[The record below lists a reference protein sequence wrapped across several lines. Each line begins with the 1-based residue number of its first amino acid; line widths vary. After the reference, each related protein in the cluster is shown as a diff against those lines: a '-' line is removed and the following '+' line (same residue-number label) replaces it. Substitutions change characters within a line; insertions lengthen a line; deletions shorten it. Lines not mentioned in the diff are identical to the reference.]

1 MADIKAIQDAVIDIE
16 YEMNKAADASNDVEI
31 ELGMVERYLDRTEYE
46 IGDAEAQL
54 EKAKVILGVLETEEL
69 ESEKIFQEQAKVHK
83 EFYDKLY
90 KQKDYL
96 YEIKRKIE
104 KP

>member
-1 MADIKAIQDAVIDIE
+1 MQDAVINIE

-54 EKAKVILGVLETEEL
+54 EKAKVRLGVLETEEL